1 MDKYQRTQAAKLAI
15 AKRQEEEAKFS
26 KIPIKKSSVD
36 LNMRIPK
43 RLDEPRKK
51 ALVCFFI
58 QHFINSAKKSN
69 EFRAYGKS
77 LLLVAQS
84 QNLLKILEDMGYN
97 DNKECREFRI
107 ELEKLRNICR
117 VGIEGYFR
125 VNYGYESASNVP
137 KPKFSEI
144 RKQTL
149 ALPELPTTELPP
161 ILGIEDT
168 KRANVAFVEVHDVP
182 RDSTDF

>member
-58 QHFINSAKKSN
+58 QHFINSAKQSN
-69 EFRAYGKS
+69 EQERLS
-77 LLLVAQS
+77 
-84 QNLLKILEDMGYN
+84 
-97 DNKECREFRI
+97 KE
-107 ELEKLRNICR
+107 
-117 VGIEGYFR
+117 
-125 VNYGYESASNVP
+125 P
-137 KPKFSEI
+137 
-144 RKQTL
+144 
-149 ALPELPTTELPP
+149 
-161 ILGIEDT
+161 
-168 KRANVAFVEVHDVP
+168 
-182 RDSTDF
+182 